1 MKVLVTGATGF
12 IGNYVVRE
20 LLQRGHTVI
29 ATSRNENKAM
39 QTDWISEVTYITG
52 NIHSLIEREDLFAYF
67 QQPDCLIHL
76 AWEGLP
82 NYKSEHHLTENL
94 PAHKLFVAKLIA
106 GGLKNINIIGTCFEY
121 GIVNGELH
129 EEMEAKPENAYA
141 KAKNELRIFAENLQQ
156 EHNFSLKWLR
166 LFYMY
171 GKGQAANSL
180 IPQLD
185 TALSRGDESFNMSGG
200 EQIRDFLPV
209 EKVAAY
215 IVDTSVQNQTT
226 GIINICSNQPITVK
240 DFVLEYLNKK
250 NTSIHLN
257 LGFYPYADFEPM
269 RFWGNNQKLKSISN
283 E

>member
-39 QTDWISEVTYITG
+39 QADWISEVTYITG

-215 IVDTSVQNQTT
+215 IVDASVQNQTT

-250 NTSIHLN
+250 NTYIHLN